1 MTLEAHALTKA
12 YRNVVALHELSFAAA
27 AGEVIGLLGPNGA
40 GKTTAIRA
48 LTTILAPSAGRFAV
62 AGIPHTRPTEI
73 RRRIGVLP
81 ESAGY
86 PDRQTGAEFL
96 RYHARL
102 YGHSVPSARSTAAA
116 LLAEVGLAE
125 RRDSLIAGYSRGMR
139 QRLGIARALL
149 NEPAVVFLDEPT
161 LGLDPAGQEQVV
173 RVVRSI
179 SGERAATVVLSTHL
193 LAEVEEVCSRVLI
206 LNRGRLVADGTVAE
220 VARQAAAP
228 RRGRF
233 RVPAEARDGAVAA
246 LAAVPALGG
255 VRPDDGRV
263 GWLVVDAADVDVQG
277 ATAALGAAG
286 IPLLAFELEGARLSD
301 AYLAMTGAG

>member
-12 YRNVVALHELSFAAA
+12 YRTLVALHELSFVAG

-40 GKTTAIRA
+40 GKTTAIRL
-48 LTTILAPSAGRFAV
+48 LTTILAPSGGRFAV
-62 AGIPHTRPTEI
+62 AGIPHTRPAEI

-102 YGHSVPSARSTAAA
+102 YGHPAPSARATAAA
-116 LLAEVGLAE
+116 LLEEVGLAE
-125 RRDSLIAGYSRGMR
+125 RGKSPIANYSRGMR

-149 NEPAVVFLDEPT
+149 NDPAVVFLDEPT
-161 LGLDPAGQEQVV
+161 LGLDPAGQEQVL
-173 RVVRSI
+173 RVVRGVSR
-179 SGERAATVVLSTHL
+179 ERAATVILSTHL

-233 RVPAEARDGAVAA
+233 RVPAEARDGAVLA
-246 LAAVPALGG
+246 LAAIPDLGG
-255 VRPDDGRV
+255 VRPDDGRA

-286 IPLLAFELEGARLSD
+286 ITVLAFELEGARLSD
-301 AYLAMTGAG
+301 AYLAMTEAG